1 MEHLDIIWSKFFI
14 KSSMNEYCE
23 TTKNYEYIFQMVGIW
38 PNDALK
44 LELIL
49 GLDEWN
55 IPLLTQKVKRINTLS
70 MDTK

>member
-1 MEHLDIIWSKFFI
+1 
-14 KSSMNEYCE
+14 
-23 TTKNYEYIFQMVGIW
+23 MVGIW

-55 IPLLTQKVKRINTLS
+55 IPLLTQKVKRINTLF